1 MCGKISPNLFI
12 SRYGEGLESA
22 AVADVIPAEHFIELE
37 THDLDGHQQGLHPM
51 TRALPIITAM
61 VKPSGP
67 NSSAMANT
75 AIIMPA

>member
-37 THDLDGHQQGLHPM
+37 THDLDGHQQGLHPHDQGVADNHRDGEAQ
-51 TRALPIITAM
+51 RA
-61 VKPSGP
+61 